1 MLEFDGNIVIS
12 DRKVDHKLITKPT
25 LDFPD
30 TARDL
35 IQIPVLGTIGSLTE
49 IVKRTIPRT
58 SYLGASTLSIRHRKP
73 KSPGG
78 PAKSRTRCRCVRTRF
93 IQRSLNTIQSSLPR

>member
-30 TARDL
+30 TARD
-35 IQIPVLGTIGSLTE
+35 
-49 IVKRTIPRT
+49 
-58 SYLGASTLSIRHRKP
+58 
-73 KSPGG
+73 
-78 PAKSRTRCRCVRTRF
+78 F
-93 IQRSLNTIQSSLPR
+93 D